1 MRRPGK
7 TVTIPPK
14 LPRRRSQCQ
23 RPHEQPAAMGWSSSA
38 HTPRVPSLSATVWPS
53 PSFSV
58 NVCLCPQL
66 GCSPRPVTAL
76 SAEAELLLLADPL
89 RPPSPGLAAS
99 SPRGDL
105 LPGPQAGAGFVSVC
119 TRPSRRPPSPS
130 VPLHLFPRPP
140 LSSGGSS
147 HPSASPPPSLSTSD
161 RSFLWPSPPWSIC
174 RTLRPTW
181 SWAVHYHRPFCRI
194 PRAPAK
200 YLDRWS
206 QVPGEWLPQVPGG
219 CRGGKAPHREAGV
232 LLF

>member
-1 MRRPGK
+1 M
-7 TVTIPPK
+7 TIPPK
-14 LPRRRSQCQ
+14 LPRRRSQRQ

-58 NVCLCPQL
+58 NVCLCPHL

-89 RPPSPGLAAS
+89 PPPSPGLAAS

-119 TRPSRRPPSPS
+119 TRPSRRPSLS
-130 VPLHLFPRPP
+130 LGASPP
-140 LSSGGSS
+140 LSTSS
-147 HPSASPPPSLSTSD
+147 TQLWRLVTPLCLPPPSLSTSD

-174 RTLRPTW
+174 RTLRPAW

-194 PRAPAK
+194 PRGPAK

>member
-14 LPRRRSQCQ
+14 LPRRRSQRQ

-105 LPGPQAGAGFVSVC
+105 LPGPRAGAGFVSVC

-147 HPSASPPPSLSTSD
+147 HPSASHLPPCQPLTV
-161 RSFLWPSPPWSIC
+161 RSFGPRHCGPS
-174 RTLRPTW
+174 
-181 SWAVHYHRPFCRI
+181 
-194 PRAPAK
+194 
-200 YLDRWS
+200 
-206 QVPGEWLPQVPGG
+206 
-219 CRGGKAPHREAGV
+219 AGH
-232 LLF
+232 